1 MASTPKQMTSK
12 VDTYDAD
19 VKTTDADVKTIDID
33 DQTNGIDD
41 QTNGI
46 DAQTNGIEG
55 QYKGNRR
62 SIQRL
67 LTTLQLQSKVNT
79 YAAQR
84 VTCVIEGQ
92 YIRRSTTYIRLFL
105 PPVSGEAFDIRPLTF
120 VLRP

>member
-1 MASTPKQMTSK
+1 MLKQLISTIKQMASTPKQITSK

-19 VKTTDADVKTIDID
+19 VKTTDADVKTIDV
-33 DQTNGIDD
+33 DD

-46 DAQTNGIEG
+46 DAQTNDIEG

-62 SIQRL
+62 SIQW
-67 LTTLQLQSKVNT
+67 QSKVNT
-79 YAAQR
+79 KASDN
-84 VTCVIEGQ
+84 VTIAIEGQ

>member
-1 MASTPKQMTSK
+1 MASTLKQMTSK

-33 DQTNGIDD
+33 
-41 QTNGI
+41 
-46 DAQTNGIEG
+46 AQTNDIEG

-62 SIQRL
+62 SIQW
-67 LTTLQLQSKVNT
+67 QSKVNT
-79 YAAQR
+79 KASDN
-84 VTCVIEGQ
+84 VTIAIEGQ